1 MNKLSTSLTLIS
13 ALMLAGTTQAAQV
26 NFTGKVTSQT
36 CQFSTPEGDE
46 LVVNLPDVSQ
56 GDLTAA
62 GKVAK
67 KTTFDIKLS
76 ACTTNDNV
84 YIDFGTANADSGN
97 AGTLKNTVAG
107 TDAATNVNIQL
118 LQVGAANNDSPMNL
132 LTPTPVVKKVSANA
146 ETVFNYAAQYYATG
160 ESKAGLVASN
170 AMITIKYQ

>member
-46 LVVNLPDVSQ
+46 LFVNLPDVSQ
-56 GDLTAA
+56 GELTAV
-62 GKVAK
+62 GQVAK

-76 ACTTNDNV
+76 DCTTNDNV

-97 AGTLKNTVAG
+97 AGTLKNTAAG

-118 LQVGAANNDSPMNL
+118 LQVGEANDSPMNL
-132 LTPTPVVKKVSANA
+132 SAQNPVVKKVIANEP